1 MLKLVAENAAIEDAL
16 YHLDRAVASGAT
28 DCLSFLRVRSHTTPA
43 WAEVTK
49 NRRGLEPC
57 GRWREPHMFAR

>member
-28 DCLSFLRVRSHTTPA
+28 DCLSFLRVRRHITL
-43 WAEVTK
+43 WAEVRK
-49 NRRGLEPC
+49 DRMWERLESC
-57 GRWREPHMFAR
+57 EVEL